1 MRTLQPS
8 KLSAN
13 DPGAIISI
21 RILRI
26 LLGSIALA
34 GLACTQVSVTALGA
48 TAPLSDARV
57 AVHFDITTFQQ
68 PENITLEPNGDA
80 DLTFQRARQV
90 ARVTTSGKITVLA
103 TLPAP
108 PTGTATVSGIVRA
121 FDGTLYVNYNSGVN
135 SGIYRVPA
143 GGGTPVLVVAL
154 PAVAALNGLALDT
167 IHNTLYA
174 TDSSVGD
181 VWKVS
186 LNTRSA
192 ALWAQGTDLQPAAG
206 GAGLGANGIK
216 VHDGAVWVSN
226 TGNGTL
232 LRVPI
237 NWNGTAGTLTTY
249 ATGLSG
255 IDDFTFT
262 GLGDQI
268 LAAQNGINSA
278 SIVNPGG
285 THEIVLTVADGLQ
298 NPTSV
303 AVRGTT
309 VYVASG
315 AYLTHTD
322 PNLMLARL
330 GF

>member
-1 MRTLQPS
+1 
-8 KLSAN
+8 
-13 DPGAIISI
+13 
-21 RILRI
+21 
-26 LLGSIALA
+26 
-34 GLACTQVSVTALGA
+34 
-48 TAPLSDARV
+48 LSDAREV
-57 AVHFDITTFQQ
+57 AHFDLSTFQQ
-68 PENITLEPNGDA
+68 PENITLEPNGNA
-80 DLTFQRARQV
+80 DVTFNRARQI
-90 ARVTTSGKITVLA
+90 ARVTTSGKVTVLA

-108 PTGTATVSGIVRA
+108 TTGNATASGIVRA
-121 FDGTLYVNYNSGVN
+121 PDGTLYVNYNSGVN

-154 PAVAALNGLALDT
+154 PAVVALNGLALDT
-167 IHNTLYA
+167 IHDTLYA

-186 LNTRSA
+186 LKTRTAS
-192 ALWAQGTDLQPAAG
+192 LWAQGTDLQPNVAAT
-206 GAGLGANGIK
+206 GAVFGANGVK

-232 LRVPI
+232 MRIPI
-237 NWNGTAGTLTTY
+237 NWNGTAGTLTTH

-262 GLGDQI
+262 GRGDQI

-278 SIVNPGG
+278 SIVNADG
-285 THEIVLTVADGLQ
+285 THEIVLTAADGLE

-303 AVRGTT
+303 AVRGST

-315 AYLTHTD
+315 AYLTRTD

-330 GF
+330 AH